1 MENIFSKD
9 VLASAAASLWQV
21 PKVRHVDQGAGE
33 REAWAGGQQG
43 YEEAN
48 SPEDEGNGVVQKS
61 PGFCTLVRRLPFTP
75 IGVGDS

>member
-9 VLASAAASLWQV
+9 VLPSAAASLWQL

-43 YEEAN
+43 LGIEPMIPAVE
-48 SPEDEGNGVVQKS
+48 VQSLNHATRPLGKS
-61 PGFCTLVRRLPFTP
+61 YNNILKITLF
-75 IGVGDS
+75 